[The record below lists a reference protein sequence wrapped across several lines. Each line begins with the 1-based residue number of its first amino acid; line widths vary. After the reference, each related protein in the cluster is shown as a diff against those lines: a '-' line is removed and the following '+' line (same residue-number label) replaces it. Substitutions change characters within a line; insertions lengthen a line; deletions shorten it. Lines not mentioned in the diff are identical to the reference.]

1 MTFKNLG
8 LKCRCMIRRTIFK
21 DLIDHLDQKEIS
33 LIIGPRQAGK
43 TTLMLACKDFLE
55 KKGEKTVFLNLDIE
69 SNKQFFDSQEKLA
82 RKIQL
87 EIGQN
92 KGFVFIDEIQRKEN
106 AGLFLKGLFDLGLP
120 YKLIVSGSGSLELKE
135 KIHESLVGR
144 KRIFEL
150 STLSFLE
157 FVNFKTDYKYE
168 EKLNEFF
175 EVEGETGKF
184 LLEEYLNFGGYP
196 RVVLAD
202 TLDEKQKVLGE
213 IYQSYLEKDIVYLLG
228 LPKTETLTALVK
240 ILASQIGNLVNFSE
254 LANSLGVSVQ
264 TVKNYLWY
272 LEKTFILKKVTPYF
286 SNVRKEITK
295 SPLFYFEDLG
305 LRNYSLGLFGNLNL
319 PAETGFLFENFVFKI
334 LKEKIGLSAAKI
346 NFWRSKEGAEVDFVI
361 EAGQRVLPIEVKYQN
376 FKKPE
381 VSRSL
386 RSFLEK
392 YQPSKAL
399 VVNLALTDKVE
410 VKSSQVLFLP
420 YFDLLFTHLTNL

>member
-1 MTFKNLG
+1 
-8 LKCRCMIRRTIFK
+8 MIRRTIFK

-228 LPKTETLTALVK
+228 LPKTETLIALVK

-319 PAETGFLFENFVFKI
+319 PFEAGFLFENFVYRI
-334 LKEKIGLSAAKI
+334 LKEKIGLSATKI

-361 EAGQRVLPIEVKYQN
+361 EAGRRVLPIEVKYQN